1 MSSSLLGAGGSL
13 LEDCPCLLDFISSVV
28 YNAAS
33 EPAVLSFTLKLTGL
47 LATSENG
54 FKRLQVEA
62 ALLQLLIS
70 VGACKSVVE
79 SKTLSFVKPYLIYC
93 PPLPHPLQECSVLN
107 LVFNLQHWQEKGLWE
122 DPCVR
127 IGWIQGLKNL
137 LQHPKALSFF
147 VKSGNS
153 WW

>member
-1 MSSSLLGAGGSL
+1 MSSFLLGAGGSL

-54 FKRLQVEA
+54 FKRLQVEP

-79 SKTLSFVKPYLIYC
+79 SKTLSFAKPYLMYF
-93 PPLPHPLQECSVLN
+93 PPLPPSFAGMRCSESGLQPSALAGEGALGGPLCKDWLDSGIKEPIAAP
-107 LVFNLQHWQEKGLWE
+107 KGSQFL
-122 DPCVR
+122 CKIR
-127 IGWIQGLKNL
+127 
-137 LQHPKALSFF
+137 
-147 VKSGNS
+147 
-153 WW
+153 